1 MEDKKTFDKNSVI
14 GFVLIGLI
22 LILFMYL
29 NPTEEI
35 AKEEKSTEQVETTP
49 EKSPVAPT
57 ASDTTTAPSEI
68 AGGSLQDSVNAEL
81 AKREHGAFAYSALK
95 DYAQDDV
102 ITTIENEVLEL
113 KVSSKGGQIVEAKMK
128 QHVTYKGAP
137 VYLIKDGNANFNIS
151 FEANDGRTYNT
162 RNLYFEPNLSSENGN
177 QTLSMRAKVSDVEFL
192 EFYYGLEEDDYMM
205 NFGIRSQGLS
215 NVISSDKAN
224 LSWEV
229 KAIRKAKSISYEN
242 RYTEIVYLYD
252 GGKDDYT
259 NQRDETYEEND
270 LIEWIAYKQHFFTS
284 VLLTDKPFAR
294 GKMTSRNLVQ
304 DEQIDTLFTKNF
316 LTEVPLK
323 LNNGEF
329 SESMNWYHG
338 PSDFKILS
346 SYERKLDEIIPLGWG
361 LFGWINRYVFIPFF
375 GFLSSALPSYG
386 LAIIVMTI
394 VVRIVLSPIT
404 YKSYL
409 SQAKMKV
416 LKPEIN
422 EINEK
427 YKDNAMKKQQE
438 TMKLYSKTGVSPLAG
453 CIPALL
459 QIPVFYALFQFF
471 PSAFDLRQKGFL
483 WADDLSSYDVIFEW
497 DMYIPLVSW
506 AYGNHV
512 SLFPILASVA
522 IFFYTQMTAGQNMQQ
537 ASQPGMPNMKVIMY
551 FAPLV
556 MLIFFNNY
564 ASGLSLYYFISNLIT
579 IGIMLVIKHVIIDDK
594 KILAKIEEKK
604 KKPKKK
610 GRFGQKF
617 QDIME
622 QAAEQQK
629 QKQGEKGDNKRIDK
643 KKK

>member
-1 MEDKKTFDKNSVI
+1 MEEKKSFDKNSVI
-14 GFVLIGLI
+14 GFALIGLI
-22 LILFMYL
+22 LIWVMYM
-29 NPTEEI
+29 NPNEAEVSKETEV
-35 AKEEKSTEQVETTP
+35 EQVESSTKD
-49 EKSPVAPT
+49 KSPVAAESNN
-57 ASDTTTAPSEI
+57 ASQLSQNTTS
-68 AGGSLQDSVNAEL
+68 GSSLQDSVKSEL
-81 AKREHGAFAYSALK
+81 ARREYGAFAYSAIK
-95 DYAQDDV
+95 DFAENDKT
-102 ITTIENEVLEL
+102 TTIENEVLEL
-113 KVSSKGGQIVEAKMK
+113 EISNKGGQIVEAKLK
-128 QHVTYKGAP
+128 QHDTYKADP
-137 VYLIKDGNANFNIS
+137 VYLIKGGNADFNIS

-162 RNLYFEPNLSSENGN
+162 RDLYFEPNLSSENGN
-177 QTLSMRAKVSDVEFL
+177 QTLNMRAKISEVEFL
-192 EFYYGLEEDDYMM
+192 EFYYELEPEEYMM
-205 NFGIRSQGLS
+205 NFGIRSQGLKES
-215 NVISSDKAN
+215 LSPENAN

-229 KAIRKAKSISYEN
+229 KALKKAKSISYEN
-242 RYTEIVYLYD
+242 RYTEIKYLFETDKY
-252 GGKDDYT
+252 DYT
-259 NQRDETYEEND
+259 GQGDEAIEED
-270 LIEWIAYKQHFFTS
+270 ELIEWIAFKQHFFTS
-284 VLLTDKPFAR
+284 VLLTDEPFSKA
-294 GKMTSRNLVQ
+294 KLISNNLVQ
-304 DEQIDTLFTKNF
+304 DEQVDTLYTKKF
-316 LTEVPLK
+316 RAEVPLA
-323 LNNGEF
+323 LERGEF
-329 SESMNWYHG
+329 TESMNWYHG
-338 PSDFKILS
+338 PSDFELLS
-346 SYERKLDEIIPLGWG
+346 KYERNLDEIVPLGWG

-394 VVRIVLSPIT
+394 VVRIVLSPVT

-427 YKDNAMKKQQE
+427 HKDNAMKKQQE

-497 DMYIPLVSW
+497 DAYIPLVSW
-506 AYGNHV
+506 IYGNHV

-537 ASQPGMPNMKVIMY
+537 SSQPGMPNMKVIMY
-551 FAPLV
+551 FAPFV

-579 IGIMLVIKHVIIDDK
+579 IGIMLVIKHVIIDEN

-610 GRFGQKF
+610 KGKFGKKF
-617 QDIME
+617 QEIME

-629 QKQGEKGDNKRIDK
+629 KKQNEKDK
-643 KKK
+643 K

>member
-1 MEDKKTFDKNSVI
+1 MEEKKTFDKNSII
-14 GFVLIGLI
+14 GFALIGLI
-22 LILFMYL
+22 LIWVMYM
-29 NPTEEI
+29 NPTED
-35 AKEEKSTEQVETTP
+35 KVPEENKTEQVESATKQKPALNQTKSTP
-49 EKSPVAPT
+49 ELAQES
-57 ASDTTTAPSEI
+57 SS
-68 AGGSLQDSVNAEL
+68 SLQDSVKSEL
-81 AKREHGAFAYSALK
+81 AKREYGAFAYSAIK
-95 DYAQDDV
+95 DFAKDDAV
-102 ITTIENEVLEL
+102 TTIENEVLEL
-113 KVSSKGGQIVEAKMK
+113 KVSNKGGQIVEAKMK
-128 QHVTYKGAP
+128 KHDTYKGEP

-162 RNLYFEPNLSSENGN
+162 SDLYFEPNLSTENGS
-177 QTLSMRAKVSDVEFL
+177 QTLSMRAKISDIEFL
-192 EFYYGLEEDDYMM
+192 EFYYGLEQGDYMM

-215 NVISSDKAN
+215 NLISSENAN

-229 KAIRKAKSISYEN
+229 KALRKAKSISYEN
-242 RYTEIVYLYD
+242 RYTEIVYLYEGD
-252 GGKDDYT
+252 KDDYT
-259 NQRDETYEEND
+259 GQGDEAIEKDE
-270 LIEWIAYKQHFFTS
+270 LIEWIAFKQHFFTS
-284 VLLTDKPFAR
+284 ILLTDSPFSS

-304 DEQIDTLFTKNF
+304 DEQVDTLFTKNF
-316 LTEVPLK
+316 LAEVPIK

-346 SYERKLDEIIPLGWG
+346 SYERQLDEIVPLGWG

-375 GFLSSALPSYG
+375 GFLSSSLPSYG

-483 WADDLSSYDVIFEW
+483 WAEDLSSYDVIYEW
-497 DMYIPLVSW
+497 DTYIPLVSW
-506 AYGNHV
+506 AYGNHI

-537 ASQPGMPNMKVIMY
+537 SSQPGMPNMKVIMY

-579 IGIMLVIKHVIIDDK
+579 IGIMLVIKHVIIDEN

-610 GRFGQKF
+610 GKFGKKF
-617 QDIME
+617 QEIM
-622 QAAEQQK
+622 
-629 QKQGEKGDNKRIDK
+629 
-643 KKK
+643 

>member
-1 MEDKKTFDKNSVI
+1 MEEKKTFDKNSII
-14 GFVLIGLI
+14 GFSLIGLI
-22 LILFMYL
+22 LIWVMYM
-29 NPTEEI
+29 NPSEPVPEETT
-35 AKEEKSTEQVETTP
+35 TEQVETTP
-49 EKSPVAPT
+49 KNTAPEGSPSTITNQDPVQT
-57 ASDTTTAPSEI
+57 AST
-68 AGGSLQDSVNAEL
+68 SLQDSVESEL
-81 AKREHGAFAYSALK
+81 ARREYGAFAYSAI
-95 DYAQDDV
+95 QDSASEEAV
-102 ITTIENEVLEL
+102 TTIENEVLEL
-113 KVSSKGGQIVEAKMK
+113 KISNKGGQIIEAKMK
-128 QHVTYKGAP
+128 QHDTYKGDP
-137 VYLIKDGNANFNIS
+137 VYLIKDGNADFNIA
-151 FEANDGRTYNT
+151 FDAKDGRTYNT
-162 RNLYFEPNLSSENGN
+162 RHLYFEPQLSSENGN
-177 QTLSMRAKVSDVEFL
+177 QTLSMKAKVSDVEFL
-192 EFYYGLEEDDYMM
+192 EFYYGLEPNDYMM
-205 NFGIRSQGLS
+205 NFGIRSQGLN
-215 NVISSDKAN
+215 NVLSSDKAK
-224 LSWEV
+224 LSWDV
-229 KAIRKAKSISYEN
+229 QAIRKAKSISYEN
-242 RYTEIVYLYD
+242 RYTEIVYLYEGD
-252 GGKDDYT
+252 KDDYT
-259 NQRDETYEEND
+259 GQGDEAIEED
-270 LIEWIAYKQHFFTS
+270 EQIEWVAFKQHFFS
-284 VLLTDKPFAR
+284 SILLTDTPFSS
-294 GKMTSRNLVQ
+294 GKMTSKNLVQ
-304 DEQIDTLFTKNF
+304 DEQVDTTFTKRF
-316 LTEVPLK
+316 IAEVPLALK
-323 LNNGEF
+323 NGEF
-329 SESMNWYHG
+329 SESLNWYHG

-346 SYERKLDEIIPLGWG
+346 DYNRQLDEIGPLGWG
-361 LFGWINRYVFIPFF
+361 LFGWINRYSFIPFF
-375 GFLSSALPSYG
+375 RFLSSSLPSYG

-422 EINEK
+422 ELNEK

-497 DMYIPLVSW
+497 DAYIPLVSW

-512 SLFPILASVA
+512 SLFPILASIA

-579 IGIMLVIKHVIIDDK
+579 IGIMLVIKHVIIDEN

-610 GRFGQKF
+610 GKFGQKF
-617 QDIME
+617 QEIME
-622 QAAEQQK
+622 QAQEQQQK
-629 QKQGEKGDNKRIDK
+629 KQGK
-643 KKK
+643 K

>member
-1 MEDKKTFDKNSVI
+1 MEEKKTFDKNSII
-14 GFVLIGLI
+14 GFSLIGLI
-22 LILFMYL
+22 LIWVMYM
-29 NPTEEI
+29 NPSEPVPEETT
-35 AKEEKSTEQVETTP
+35 TEQVETTP
-49 EKSPVAPT
+49 KNTAPEGSPSTITNQDPVQT
-57 ASDTTTAPSEI
+57 AST
-68 AGGSLQDSVNAEL
+68 SLQDSVESEL
-81 AKREHGAFAYSALK
+81 ARREYGAFAYSAI
-95 DYAQDDV
+95 QDSASEEAV
-102 ITTIENEVLEL
+102 TTIENEVLEL
-113 KVSSKGGQIVEAKMK
+113 KISNKGGQIIEAKMK
-128 QHVTYKGAP
+128 QHDTYKGDP
-137 VYLIKDGNANFNIS
+137 VYLIKDGNADFNIA
-151 FEANDGRTYNT
+151 FDAKDGRTYNT
-162 RNLYFEPNLSSENGN
+162 RHLYFEPQLSSENGN
-177 QTLSMRAKVSDVEFL
+177 QTLSMKAKVSDVEFL
-192 EFYYGLEEDDYMM
+192 EFYYGLEPNDYMM
-205 NFGIRSQGLS
+205 NFGIRSQGLN
-215 NVISSDKAN
+215 NVLSSDKAK
-224 LSWEV
+224 LSWDV
-229 KAIRKAKSISYEN
+229 QAIRKAKSISYEN
-242 RYTEIVYLYD
+242 RYTEIVYLYEGD
-252 GGKDDYT
+252 KDDYT
-259 NQRDETYEEND
+259 GQGDEAIEED
-270 LIEWIAYKQHFFTS
+270 EQIEWVAFKQHFFS
-284 VLLTDKPFAR
+284 SILLTDTPFSS
-294 GKMTSRNLVQ
+294 GKMTSKNLVQ
-304 DEQIDTLFTKNF
+304 DEQVDTTFTKRF
-316 LTEVPLK
+316 IAEVPLALK
-323 LNNGEF
+323 NGEF
-329 SESMNWYHG
+329 SESLNWYHG

-346 SYERKLDEIIPLGWG
+346 DYNRQLDEIVPLGWG
-361 LFGWINRYVFIPFF
+361 LFGWINRYIFIPFF
-375 GFLSSALPSYG
+375 GFLSSSLPSYG

-422 EINEK
+422 ELNEK

-497 DMYIPLVSW
+497 DAYIPLVSW

-512 SLFPILASVA
+512 SLFPILASIA

-579 IGIMLVIKHVIIDDK
+579 IGIMLVIKHVIIDEN

-610 GRFGQKF
+610 GKFGQKF
-617 QDIME
+617 QEIME
-622 QAAEQQK
+622 QAQEQQQK
-629 QKQGEKGDNKRIDK
+629 KQGK
-643 KKK
+643 K